1 MNVFNFSC
9 TKPLILFF
17 FIFFN
22 LNLFAQVNPEAEKQ
36 KFESLDKK
44 QNLNQEELREM
55 LKISD
60 RAQNYDLKIAI
71 DYLEKAAKHFEKQK
85 DYFFLTEYA
94 EKISLV
100 YMIKG
105 EPQTG
110 IDIANKIADKY
121 KDKFSEEEWMK
132 LQILNVRFLEQVD
145 KNDEA
150 LTLVKKLLPQAKNE
164 LHKATLHSFSGGI
177 NMDKGNYDLA
187 AKDYYTSLRLYE
199 KLKNEANII
208 TTYNRL
214 GMLNHAIEDFPKAIK
229 YFNRGLSLALK
240 TNSQRDLTVLYLN
253 MGNLY
258 QKVDSLDKAIYYYD
272 KNLEILQKSN
282 NVPDMARNLLNRG
295 NVYAKQKNFT
305 KAFESYEQAL
315 DICNEYNIDFGKM
328 HVYYNMGKGY
338 VETKEYN
345 KAISALDSALYYAK
359 AMEAKDVELGI
370 HYSFSDVYEA
380 TGNFE
385 KAYASYTKYHELEKE
400 VMNEEKHKTLSELEI
415 KYETELKDQKIA
427 QINQSLETKKAQN
440 GLLILGVVLLILV
453 AGFVIFFLIYR
464 NKTLKQLYERNVELM
479 NNFQFK
485 ASEEEKLEEITE
497 TAVENEDNL
506 KKIFD
511 RILYV
516 LEKEKI
522 YTNPTLS
529 LSETAEHVKSNDK
542 YVSAAIAE
550 NANMNYSN
558 FINFYRINEAK
569 RLIYEDGHFNLNEV
583 MYACGFNSR
592 TTFYNAFKKHT
603 GLSPKQFKE
612 MGENNLVLA
621 S

>member
-1 MNVFNFSC
+1 MNLFKSSIAK
-9 TKPLILFF
+9 TYLLFF
-17 FIFFN
+17 FLFTLTI
-22 LNLFAQVNPEAEKQ
+22 LNAQVNPEAEKQ

-60 RAQNYDLKIAI
+60 RAQNYDLNVAI
-71 DYLEKAAKHFEKQK
+71 EYLNKAAKHFEKQK

-110 IDIANKIADKY
+110 IDIANKVAEKY
-121 KDKFSEEEWMK
+121 KDKFSEEEWIK

-150 LTLVKKLLPQAKNE
+150 LTLVKKLLPKAKND
-164 LHKATLHSFSGGI
+164 LHKATLYSFSGGI

-229 YFNRGLSLALK
+229 YYKMGLNLALK
-240 TNSQRDLTVLYLN
+240 ANSQRDLTVLYLN

-272 KNLEILQKSN
+272 KNLEILQKAN

-295 NVYAKQKNFT
+295 NVFAKQKNFT

-315 DICNEYNIDFGKM
+315 DICNQYNIDFGKM

-338 VETKEYN
+338 IQIKEYN
-345 KAISALDSALYYAK
+345 KAITALDRALYFAK
-359 AMEAKDVELGI
+359 AMEAKDIELGI

-385 KAYASYTKYHELEKE
+385 KAYISYTKYHELEKE

-415 KYETELKDQKIA
+415 KYETELKDQKIV
-427 QINQSLETKKAQN
+427 QINQSLATKKAEN

-453 AGFVIFFLIYR
+453 AGFIIFFLIYR
-464 NKTLKQLYERNVELM
+464 NRTLKQLYERNVELM
-479 NNFQFK
+479 KNFQFK
-485 ASEEEKLEEITE
+485 ANEEDELEKIIE

-511 RILYV
+511 RILYA

-612 MGENNLVLA
+612 MGENNLILA

>member
-1 MNVFNFSC
+1 MNLFKLSAA
-9 TKPLILFF
+9 KIYLPILFF
-17 FIFFN
+17 LFIN
-22 LNLFAQVNPEAEKQ
+22 SLAAQVNPETERKR
-36 KFESLDKK
+36 FETLDKK
-44 QNLNQEELREM
+44 SELNQEELREM
-55 LKISD
+55 LIISD
-60 RAQNYDLKIAI
+60 RAQNYDLNSTIEF
-71 DYLEKAAKHFEKQK
+71 LNKAVKHFEKQK
-85 DYFFLTEYA
+85 DYFFITEYA
-94 EKISLV
+94 EKISLA

-110 IDIANKIADKY
+110 IDIANKVAKKY
-121 KDKFSEEEWMK
+121 KNNFSEEESVK

-150 LTLVKKLLPQAKNE
+150 LKLINKILPEAKND
-164 LHKATLHSFSGGI
+164 LHKATLYTFRGGI
-177 NMDKGNYDLA
+177 NMDKGNFDLA
-187 AKDYYTSLRLYE
+187 GKDYYASLRLYE
-199 KLKNEANII
+199 KLKNESNII

-214 GMLNHAIEDFPKAIK
+214 GMLNQAMEDFPKAIK
-229 YFNRGLSLALK
+229 YYKRGLNMALK
-240 TNSQRDLTVLYLN
+240 AKSERDLTVLYLN

-258 QKVDSLDKAIYYYD
+258 QKMDSLDLAINYYD
-272 KNLEILQKSN
+272 KNLEILKKN
-282 NVPDMARNLLNRG
+282 NNLTDIARNLLNRG
-295 NVYAKQKNFT
+295 NVFAKQKKFT
-305 KAFESYEQAL
+305 QAFENYHQAL
-315 DICNEYNIDFGKM
+315 DICNKYGIDFGKM
-328 HVYYNMGKGY
+328 HVYFSMGKGY
-338 VETKEYN
+338 IETREYN
-345 KAISALDSALYYAK
+345 KAIPALDSALYFAK
-359 AMEAKDVELGI
+359 AMGVKDVELSVY
-370 HYSFSDVYEA
+370 YSFSDLYEV
-380 TGNFE
+380 TGNYE
-385 KAYASYTKYHELEKE
+385 KAYQAYTKFHELEKE

-415 KYETELKDQKIA
+415 KYETELKDQKIT

-440 GLLILGVVLLILV
+440 GLLILGVVLLMLI
-453 AGFVIFFLIYR
+453 AGFIIFFLIYR
-464 NKTLKQLYERNVELM
+464 NRTLKQLYERNIELM
-479 NNFQFK
+479 NSFHFK
-485 ASEEEKLEEITE
+485 APEEDELEEVTE

-511 RILYV
+511 RVLYA

-569 RLIYEDGHFNLNEV
+569 RLIYDDGHYNLNEV
-583 MYACGFNSR
+583 MHACGFNSR
-592 TTFYNAFKKHT
+592 TTFYNSFKKHT